1 MLGEVRLSLEVTLGV
16 SGDPG
21 TRGEP
26 KLDRACVCWGWVGG
40 GGAEPAPEEERG
52 RRRR

>member
-21 TRGEP
+21 TRGEV
-26 KLDRACVCWGWVGG
+26 KLDRACVCWGG
-40 GGAEPAPEEERG
+40 GGAEPAQEEERG
-52 RRRR
+52 MKRR